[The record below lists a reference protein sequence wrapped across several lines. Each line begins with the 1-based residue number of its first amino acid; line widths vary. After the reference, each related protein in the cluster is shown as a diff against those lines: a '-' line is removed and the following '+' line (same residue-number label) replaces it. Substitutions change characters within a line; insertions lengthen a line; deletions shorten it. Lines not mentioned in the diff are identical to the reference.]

1 LTRLARMRFAA
12 CAVHTGKATFYD
24 SKGAGGNCS
33 LPAAPADRLY
43 VALGPSEY
51 SSGAACGGHL
61 DVTGPRGKVRVLI
74 MDQCPECQP
83 GHLDLS
89 REAFGRTGSGPA
101 GHVAAYRSPGDPDRE
116 RPTVRRPCRC
126 GAGGGGPGRA
136 RRRGEPG
143 PLRLTPATR
152 SGGAGSAPVGPP

>member
-1 LTRLARMRFAA
+1 VRQAVPVHQAA
-12 CAVHTGKATFYD
+12 PPIESTVHSRKAIFYD

-51 SSGAACGGHL
+51 SAGAACGGHL

-89 REAFGRTGSGPA
+89 KEAFARIATRCEASCRCPTGRSSTRRCPG
-101 GHVAAYRSPGDPDRE
+101 RSP
-116 RPTVRRPCRC
+116 
-126 GAGGGGPGRA
+126 
-136 RRRGEPG
+136 
-143 PLRLTPATR
+143 
-152 SGGAGSAPVGPP
+152 SG